1 MEQDCVFCKITR
13 GEIPS
18 IKIYED
24 ADYLAFMDI
33 RPRAPGHALVIP
45 KQHYRWVW
53 DVPDIGTY
61 FEKARD
67 VARAIQK
74 AFSTDMVHSKVEGEE
89 VHHAHIWLYPDPK
102 NTPGNKDNLVGN
114 AEKIRTALG

>member
-102 NTPGNKDNLVGN
+102 NTLGNKDNLVGN